1 MVGGT
6 KIKNMKKLLLL
17 LLLIPTF
24 VFSQDSKNREMQ
36 MQVNNLQPPPPPP
49 PPGPK
54 GSLVKTNAFLTSS
67 DFVFLQKPTYV
78 GGWLQA
84 VSLGAGKSSRNGV
97 YNYGGNGFATTD
109 GSQLGL
115 SGFLSKGG
123 NNFFLSYV
131 KLAKSKTTTATYVKI
146 YKGKWNKGFGINL
159 SSSITKVID
168 SDSLPPMRIIAPSI
182 MFFINRTY
190 TAGKFTITP
199 DLLLSYSNPYFD
211 AGKNSLTFLGAERW
225 IGLQYDGT
233 FNALVGTSFGYKFS
247 KRFILLVAYRGN
259 INTNPK
265 FGLMNNISIGNKFNL

>member
-1 MVGGT
+1 
-6 KIKNMKKLLLL
+6 MKKILLI
-17 LLLIPTF
+17 LLLIPVL

-49 PPGPK
+49 PGPR

-67 DFVFLQKPTYV
+67 DFVFLQKPTYE

-84 VSLGAGKSSRNGV
+84 ISFGAGKSSMNGV
-97 YNYGGNGFATTD
+97 YSYGGNGFATTD

-115 SGFLSKGG
+115 SGFVSKGN

-131 KLAKSKTTTATYVKI
+131 ELAKSRTTTATYVKM

-159 SSSITKVID
+159 SSSFSQVAK
-168 SDSLPPMRIIAPSI
+168 SDSLPPMHIVAPS
-182 MFFINRTY
+182 MMLFINRTF

-211 AGKNSLTFLGAERW
+211 AGKNSVTFLGAERW
-225 IGLQYDGT
+225 VGFEYDAT

-247 KRFILLVAYRGN
+247 KRFTLLVAYRGN

>member
-1 MVGGT
+1 
-6 KIKNMKKLLLL
+6 MKYLLFVLLLL
-17 LLLIPTF
+17 PTL

-54 GSLVKTNAFLTSS
+54 GSVVKTNAFLTSS
-67 DFVFLQKPTYV
+67 DFVFLQKPTYE
-78 GGWLQA
+78 GGWLKA
-84 VSLGAGKSSRNGV
+84 LSFGAGKSSMNGV
-97 YNYGGNGFATTD
+97 YSYGGNGFVTTD

-115 SGFLSKGG
+115 SGFVSKG
-123 NNFFLSYV
+123 NNNLFLSHV

-159 SSSITKVID
+159 SSSFTQVAK
-168 SDSLPPMRIIAPSI
+168 SDSLPPMHIVAPSI
-182 MFFINRTY
+182 MLFINRTY
-190 TAGKFTITP
+190 TTGKFTITP
-199 DLLLSYSNPYFD
+199 DLLLSYSHMYWD
-211 AGKNSLTFLGAERW
+211 AGLGTKTT
-225 IGLQYDGT
+225 DPT
-233 FNALVGTSFGYKFS
+233 FNALVGTSFGYKIS

>member
-1 MVGGT
+1 
-6 KIKNMKKLLLL
+6 MKRLLFI
-17 LLLIPTF
+17 LLLIPAL

-36 MQVNNLQPPPPPP
+36 MQVNNLQPPPPP
-49 PPGPK
+49 GPR

-84 VSLGAGKSSRNGV
+84 LSLGAGKSSMNGV
-97 YNYGGNGFATTD
+97 YSYGGNGFATTD
-109 GSQLGL
+109 GSQLGV
-115 SGFLSKGG
+115 SGFISKG
-123 NNFFLSYV
+123 NNNLFLSYV
-131 KLAKSKTTTATYVKI
+131 ELAKSRTTTATYVKM

-159 SSSITKVID
+159 SSSFSQTTD
-168 SDSLPPMRIIAPSI
+168 SMPPMHIIAPSV
-182 MFFINRTY
+182 MVFINRAY
-190 TAGKFTITP
+190 TVGKFTITP

-211 AGKNSLTFLGAERW
+211 AGKNSVTFLGAERW
-225 IGLQYDGT
+225 VGFEWDPT
-233 FNALVGTSFGYKFS
+233 FNALVGTSVGYKIG

>member
-1 MVGGT
+1 
-6 KIKNMKKLLLL
+6 MKKLLIILFL
-17 LLLIPTF
+17 SPLF

-36 MQVNNLQPPPPPP
+36 MQVNNLQPPPPP

-84 VSLGAGKSSRNGV
+84 LSLGMGKSSRNGV
-97 YNYGGNGFATTD
+97 YSYGGNGFATTD
-109 GSQLGL
+109 GSQLGV
-115 SGFLSKGG
+115 SGFISKG
-123 NNFFLSYV
+123 NNNLFLSYV
-131 KLAKSKTTTATYVKI
+131 ELAKSRTTTLTFVKM

-159 SSSITKVID
+159 SSSFTQVTN
-168 SDSLPPMRIIAPSI
+168 SDSLPPMHVVAPSA
-182 MFFINRTY
+182 MLFINRTY

-199 DLLLSYSNPYFD
+199 DLLLSYSHMYWD
-211 AGKNSLTFLGAERW
+211 AGLGTKTT
-225 IGLQYDGT
+225 DPT
-233 FNALVGTSFGYKFS
+233 FNALVGTSFGYKIS

>member
-1 MVGGT
+1 
-6 KIKNMKKLLLL
+6 MKKLLLL
-17 LLLIPTF
+17 LLLLPTI
-24 VFSQDSKNREMQ
+24 VFSQDAKNREMQ

-84 VSLGAGKSSRNGV
+84 VSLGMGKSSRNGV
-97 YNYGGNGFATTD
+97 YSYGGNGFATTD

-115 SGFLSKGG
+115 SAFVSKGNNNLFLSH
-123 NNFFLSYV
+123 V
-131 KLAKSKTTTATYVKI
+131 KLANSKTTTATYVKM

-159 SSSITKVID
+159 SSSFTKVTK
-168 SDSLPPMRIIAPSI
+168 SDSIPPMHIVAPSV

-190 TAGKFTITP
+190 TTGRFLITP

-211 AGKNSLTFLGAERW
+211 AGKNSVTFLGAERW
-225 IGLQYDGT
+225 IGFQYDGT

-247 KRFILLVAYRGN
+247 KKFTLLVAYRGN